1 MSIEKYIRD
10 FNLVYALTRKAKS
23 LGIDFK
29 CPREGDN
36 GYDLYSTE
44 DCMIVNGESILINTG
59 VRVKLPKK
67 HVGILFDRSSMA
79 GENVFITA
87 GVIDESYRGVIHVR
101 LNNAIRKEPYLIK
114 QKDKIA
120 QMLVVPSFNISPFFE
135 KSEKKFLKMFATERN
150 ENGFGSTGK

>member
-1 MSIEKYIRD
+1 
-10 FNLVYALTRKAKS
+10 
-23 LGIDFK
+23 
-29 CPREGDN
+29 
-36 GYDLYSTE
+36 
-44 DCMIVNGESILINTG
+44 